1 MKPSFSLKIPE
12 FLSKVKS
19 AIKISKGTLTSDS
32 SGIFGGTTAETVF
45 EELETQLLL
54 ADVGVETTMWLL
66 NEVRQDALASRE
78 EGLDIAILLKGKVR
92 ELLET
97 IEKPFVIDQAHKP
110 LVILVVG
117 VNGSGK
123 TTTIG
128 KLTSSISEHGYS
140 VLLAAGDT
148 FRAGAVEQLT
158 QWANR
163 TESNIIS
170 QDQNADPA
178 AVIFDALDSAKARNI
193 DVVLADTAGRL
204 HTTSSLMD
212 QLEKICRVISR
223 VDSSAPH
230 EIMLVLDAT
239 QGQNAL
245 SQAKAFQKAIGITSL
260 VITKLDGTA
269 KGGILLA
276 IARELGLPVRFLG
289 TGEDI
294 SDLHPFE
301 AEAFTNVLFAE

>member
-1 MKPSFSLKIPE
+1 MTSSFSLKIPE
-12 FLSKVKS
+12 FLNKVKS
-19 AIKISKGTLTSDS
+19 VIKIKRGTLTSDS
-32 SGIFGGTTAETVF
+32 SGIFGGKTAEKVF

-66 NEVRQDALASRE
+66 NEVRQKALASCE
-78 EGLDIAILLKGKVR
+78 EGLDIAILLKSKVR

-110 LVILVVG
+110 YVILVVG

-128 KLTSSISEHGYS
+128 KLTSNISEHGHS

-170 QDQNADPA
+170 QAQNADPA
-178 AVIFDALDSAKARNI
+178 AVVFDALGSAKARNI

-204 HTTSSLMD
+204 HTTSSLMN
-212 QLEKICRVISR
+212 QLEKTCRVISR

-245 SQAKAFQKAIGITSL
+245 
-260 VITKLDGTA
+260 
-269 KGGILLA
+269 
-276 IARELGLPVRFLG
+276 
-289 TGEDI
+289 
-294 SDLHPFE
+294 
-301 AEAFTNVLFAE
+301 

>member
-1 MKPSFSLKIPE
+1 MKPSFNLKIPE
-12 FLSKVKS
+12 FLNKVKS

-110 LVILVVG
+110 HVILVVG

-128 KLTSSISEHGYS
+128 KLTSNISEHGYS
-140 VLLAAGDT
+140 CLLY
-148 FRAGAVEQLT
+148 
-158 QWANR
+158 
-163 TESNIIS
+163 
-170 QDQNADPA
+170 
-178 AVIFDALDSAKARNI
+178 
-193 DVVLADTAGRL
+193 
-204 HTTSSLMD
+204 TSPSPRD
-212 QLEKICRVISR
+212 
-223 VDSSAPH
+223 
-230 EIMLVLDAT
+230 
-239 QGQNAL
+239 
-245 SQAKAFQKAIGITSL
+245 
-260 VITKLDGTA
+260 
-269 KGGILLA
+269 
-276 IARELGLPVRFLG
+276 
-289 TGEDI
+289 
-294 SDLHPFE
+294 
-301 AEAFTNVLFAE
+301 